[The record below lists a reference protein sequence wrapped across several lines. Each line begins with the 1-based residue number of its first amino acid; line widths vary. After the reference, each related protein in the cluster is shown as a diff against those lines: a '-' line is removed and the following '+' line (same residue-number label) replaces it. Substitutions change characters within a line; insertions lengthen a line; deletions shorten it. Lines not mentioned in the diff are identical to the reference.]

1 MAENKQTKKKMV
13 YTPEHHIPIGEALKS
28 ENGEYALCIKKPKSN
43 EVEIISI
50 GKLMTEVAQTAEAQ
64 G

>member
-1 MAENKQTKKKMV
+1 MAENKKTKKKMV
-13 YTPEHHIPIGEALKS
+13 YTPERHIPIGEALKS
-28 ENGEYALCIKKPKSN
+28 ENGEYALRIKKANSN

-50 GKLMTEVAQTAEAQ
+50 GKLMTAVAQTAEAQ

>member
-1 MAENKQTKKKMV
+1 MV
-13 YTPEHHIPIGEALKS
+13 YTPERHIPIGEALKS
-28 ENGEYALCIKKPKSN
+28 ENGEYALRIKKANSN